1 MNRNRTIVLV
11 GTGAYVTHDAHG
23 PGVVARSLA
32 QWCALHREEG
42 PWTLRVIHRSDAGAE
57 RFRSEWKRILSD
69 EPAAPDLEL
78 ISTRAA
84 DTSTITGDP
93 FHGAFAAFVCVPDE
107 AHAEW
112 VERSVA
118 RGVPTWIVKPL
129 TGEGRASRFLD
140 EAATRSG
147 VPLWVD
153 YHKRF
158 DVSNRMIRSAVRSGE
173 YGAPRLYSVR
183 YSQPRDL
190 PLDGFAWAGATDV
203 FTYIGCHYVDQL
215 FYVMPNLV
223 IDSVSARGISGPVHQ
238 RHGGRAFD
246 TVLARLD
253 GQVRGEPVTAQFEV
267 GWSNPLASPTKSLQV
282 VEVAFDRGR
291 LFMDQMR
298 RGVEVWSD
306 EASQVPNPWFFSRV
320 DDPVRGRA
328 SWLGYGWESI
338 RHFLDFCAGGPTQKA
353 SWLANDALPWAS
365 AAVRVDEVLDR
376 VRAALD
382 ASLA

>member
-1 MNRNRTIVLV
+1 MSDPRTIVLV

-32 QWCALHREEG
+32 QWCARHRESG
-42 PWTLRVIHRSDAGAE
+42 PWTLRVLHRSDAGAE
-57 RFRSEWKRILSD
+57 RFRNEWKTI
-69 EPAAPDLEL
+69 EAEQPGAPTLEL
-78 ISTRAA
+78 VPTRAPL
-84 DTSTITGDP
+84 DRDP
-93 FHGAFAAFVCVPDE
+93 IRDAHAAFVCVPDE
-107 AHAEW
+107 SHAEW
-112 VERSVA
+112 IERSLA
-118 RGVPTWIVKPL
+118 HGVPTWVVKPL
-129 TGEGRASRFLD
+129 TGEGRASHFLAD
-140 EAATRSG
+140 VASRTG

-158 DVSNRMIRSAVRSGE
+158 DVSNRMIRSAVLSGE
-173 YGAPRLYSVR
+173 HGAARLYSVR

-215 FYVMPNLV
+215 FFAMPGLE
-223 IDSVSARGISGPVHQ
+223 IEEVSARGVPGPVHA
-238 RHGGRAFD
+238 RHGGRAWD

-253 GQVRGEPVTAQFEV
+253 GRHRGEPVVAQLEV
-267 GWSNPLASPTKSLQV
+267 GWSNPLASPTKSLQI

-306 EASQVPNPWFFSRV
+306 DATRIPNPWFFSRV
-320 DDPVRGRA
+320 DDPVEGGA
-328 SWLGYGWESI
+328 AYQGYGWDSI
-338 RHFLDFCAGGPTQKA
+338 RHFLDFTIAPRPERA
-353 SWLANDALPWAS
+353 RWLANDALPWAS
-365 AAVRVDEVLDR
+365 EAARVDDVLDR

-382 ASLA
+382 ASRPPARP